1 MGFPKFLMSS
11 TVLAGVV
18 FCAATV
24 PLATFNSKTV
34 TVQVNEEPILMGQVQ
49 ELAPPYLGIATLFS
63 LGAGIVS
70 LSTLGW
76 RQSSQRLES
85 VTEKATVLEQK
96 IQEQSYL
103 IESLKFS
110 DRRLAAAGLDQFL
123 GDEAVAQANI
133 GASVGVDVEVQAIA
147 EPPTAH
153 AIGTSHTVGTTE
165 AVAVSAATIS
175 QKSVRS
181 TPHLID
187 SDFDRVPPLP
197 QGKTAFGADVSNV
210 FRQPFIHGAEHNVT
224 LNTPSPRK
232 AAEQGDV
239 RSAPVVNNSQVA
251 NAEEAQLQELMDKM
265 QKMMEQ
271 VEQLQVSQSITQS
284 VA

>member
-1 MGFPKFLMSS
+1 
-11 TVLAGVV
+11 
-18 FCAATV
+18 
-24 PLATFNSKTV
+24 
-34 TVQVNEEPILMGQVQ
+34 MGQVQ

-85 VTEKATVLEQK
+85 VTEKATALEQK

-123 GDEAVAQANI
+123 GDEAVVQAT
-133 GASVGVDVEVQAIA
+133 VGVDVGIQAIA

-153 AIGTSHTVGTTE
+153 AIGASHAVGTAET
-165 AVAVSAATIS
+165 VAVSAATVN
-175 QKSVRS
+175 QNGVRS

-187 SDFDRVPPLP
+187 SDLDRVPPLP

-224 LNTPSPRK
+224 LNTPSPEK
-232 AAEQGDV
+232 VAGQGNV
-239 RSAPVVNNSQVA
+239 RPAPVVSHGQIA
-251 NAEEAQLQELMDKM
+251 DAEEAQLQELMDKM